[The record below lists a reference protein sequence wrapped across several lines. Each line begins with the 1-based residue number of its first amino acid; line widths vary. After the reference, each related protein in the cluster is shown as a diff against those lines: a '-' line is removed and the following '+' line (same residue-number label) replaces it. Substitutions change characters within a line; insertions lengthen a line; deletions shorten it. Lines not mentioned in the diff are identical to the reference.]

1 MTPWTVACQAPLS
14 MGFFRQ
20 EYWNGLPCP
29 PQALIKYGCLK
40 KDFLCPASGNSDLVN
55 LTRLGIHIVEETAG
69 SFHSKG
75 LRTTL
80 RAARLRRHSIAD
92 CKGCS
97 GYPQPPA
104 LQTLLIALLALLF
117 IIPWDSNANSKAMV
131 SIPRGSD
138 LIGLKVVPN
147 MSILKNSPGNTSVQL
162 RLTTIILKVYIPG
175 KQ

>member
-1 MTPWTVACQAPLS
+1 M
-14 MGFFRQ
+14 
-20 EYWNGLPCP
+20 
-29 PQALIKYGCLK
+29 
-40 KDFLCPASGNSDLVN
+40 
-55 LTRLGIHIVEETAG
+55 
-69 SFHSKG
+69 
-75 LRTTL
+75 
-80 RAARLRRHSIAD
+80 
-92 CKGCS
+92 
-97 GYPQPPA
+97 
-104 LQTLLIALLALLF
+104 QTLLIALLALLF